1 MLEIPPAAGHHT
13 PMPKAKTILTR
24 IVFGLVM
31 IAAVTGL
38 LVVDHLNLLG
48 SDIGDARGLLLCL
61 AVIVLIVLAFREIAR
76 LARAAG
82 RHGSSPAESGGIL
95 PVSGLAGAI
104 VLGTMPVWC
113 QIWRAVVG
121 KAVPLLA
128 EDIFFLLGAVVTLV
142 FLEQMIRHRVEGA
155 LARVSATLLAVVYLG
170 AGAALMLA
178 IRMDERLGV
187 PALVLFLAA
196 VKCTDIGAYFTGT
209 AFGRH
214 KLIPWLS
221 PGKTWEG
228 LAGGL
233 AAAAGVSMLA
243 VWAFRSAQMPQL
255 HNLSYAQAAVFGVV
269 VGGIGQFGD
278 LSESL
283 LKRSA
288 QVKDSGSLV
297 PEFGGVLD
305 ILDSPLL
312 AAPPAYVLL
321 AVMG

>member
-1 MLEIPPAAGHHT
+1 
-13 PMPKAKTILTR
+13 MPKAKTILTR
-24 IVFGLVM
+24 IVFGLAM
-31 IAAVTGL
+31 IAAVTAL

-48 SDIGDARGLLLCL
+48 SDTGDARGFLLGSV
-61 AVIVLIVLAFREIAR
+61 VIVLIVLAFREIAR
-76 LARAAG
+76 FARAAG
-82 RHGSSPAESGGIL
+82 SGVL
-95 PVSGLAGAI
+95 WVSGLAGTI
-104 VLGTMPVWC
+104 VLGTMPVWS
-113 QIWRAVVG
+113 QIWRFVVQKG
-121 KAVPLLA
+121 VPLMA
-128 EDIFFLLGAVVTLV
+128 EDIFFLLGAIVTLV

-155 LARVSATLLAVVYLG
+155 VARVSATLLAVVYLG

-178 IRMDERLGV
+178 IRMDERQGV

-196 VKCTDIGAYFTGT
+196 VKFTDIGAYFTGT
-209 AFGRH
+209 AIGRH

-233 AAAAGVSMLA
+233 ATAAGVSMLV
-243 VWAFRSAQMPQL
+243 VWAFRHFQFPQL
-255 HNLSYAQAAVFGVV
+255 RHMGYSQAAIFGVV

-288 QVKDSGSLV
+288 QVKDSGALV
-297 PEFGGVLD
+297 PEFGGILD

-321 AVMG
+321 AVMA

>member
-1 MLEIPPAAGHHT
+1 
-13 PMPKAKTILTR
+13 
-24 IVFGLVM
+24 V
-31 IAAVTGL
+31 
-38 LVVDHLNLLG
+38 
-48 SDIGDARGLLLCL
+48 
-61 AVIVLIVLAFREIAR
+61 
-76 LARAAG
+76 
-82 RHGSSPAESGGIL
+82 
-95 PVSGLAGAI
+95 
-104 VLGTMPVWC
+104 
-113 QIWRAVVG
+113 
-121 KAVPLLA
+121 
-128 EDIFFLLGAVVTLV
+128 
-142 FLEQMIRHRVEGA
+142 
-155 LARVSATLLAVVYLG
+155 ARVSATLLAVVYLG

-196 VKCTDIGAYFTGT
+196 VKFTDIGAYFTGT
-209 AFGRH
+209 AIGRH

-233 AAAAGVSMLA
+233 AAAAGISMLV
-243 VWAFRSAQMPQL
+243 VWAFRHVQSAHL
-255 HNLSYAQAAVFGVV
+255 SLSYAQAAIFGVV

-297 PEFGGVLD
+297 PEFGGILD

>member
-1 MLEIPPAAGHHT
+1 
-13 PMPKAKTILTR
+13 MPKAKTILTR

-38 LVVDHLNLLG
+38 LVVDHRNLLG
-48 SDIGDARGLLLCL
+48 SDDGDARGFLLGS

-76 LARAAG
+76 FARAAG
-82 RHGSSPAESGGIL
+82 SGVL
-95 PVSGLAGAI
+95 WVSGLVGTI
-104 VLGTMPVWC
+104 VLGTMPVWT
-113 QIWRAVVG
+113 QIWRFVVG
-121 KAVPLLA
+121 KAVPLMA
-128 EDIFFLLGAVVTLV
+128 EDIFFMLGAIVTLV

-196 VKCTDIGAYFTGT
+196 VKFTDIGAYFTGT
-209 AFGRH
+209 AIGRH

-233 AAAAGVSMLA
+233 AAAAGVSMLV
-243 VWAFRSAQMPQL
+243 VWAFRHVQSSHLTMT
-255 HNLSYAQAAVFGVV
+255 YFQAAIFGVV

-297 PEFGGVLD
+297 PEFGGILD

-312 AAPPAYVLL
+312 AAPPAYVLFAL
-321 AVMG
+321 MG